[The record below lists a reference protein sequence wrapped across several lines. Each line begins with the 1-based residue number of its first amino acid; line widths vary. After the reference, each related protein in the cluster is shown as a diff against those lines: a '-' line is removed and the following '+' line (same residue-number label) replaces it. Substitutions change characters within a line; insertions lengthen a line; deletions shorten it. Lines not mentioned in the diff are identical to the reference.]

1 MTDHTHIEGAKK
13 IVLMLNTTSLFA
25 ADVSYHPTCY
35 DSFRTSWWEKK
46 LESLNSSTN
55 NPDVEVTNDTPINE
69 LFHLIHY
76 YIIHR
81 REIYSV
87 AQLRHFYEQLNE
99 KEEHSVLRS
108 IDMKGKLIVKCKQKL
123 VFRKFL
129 YSTSNK
135 SEYVV
140 SSEESLV
147 PNCLESVILGGLIP
161 KSLYLKNTA
170 TAISHDIQEQIRK
183 NQTKWPSSPQ
193 EVLDDVQHYHSDS
206 LYNLIAW
213 IVNQTSSYDENGIV
227 KVSKPKATNVS
238 KICDDIK
245 SLIPNSCPSLSQL
258 LLSLNV
264 YRKTGPSV
272 IVNDLHK
279 IGRGIL
285 YTETKLIED
294 KWGEWSGNTSNIVPE
309 NIKQGVVVTHVVDNI
324 EWKNKSFKGKE
335 THNTNSILIQ
345 QISYSSHPTT
355 GLNIIPH
362 YNFNRSQHLSF
373 NGFKKPS
380 YQIYTS

>member
-1 MTDHTHIEGAKK
+1 MTDHTHIEGVKK

-81 REIYSV
+81 REIYPV

-108 IDMKGKLIVKCKQKL
+108 IDMKGKVIVKCKQKL

-147 PNCLESVILGGLIP
+147 PNCLESVILGGRIP

-170 TAISHDIQEQIRK
+170 TTISHDIQEQICK
-183 NQTKWPSSPQ
+183 NQTKRPPSPQ
-193 EVLDDVQHYHSDS
+193 EVLDDV
-206 LYNLIAW
+206 
-213 IVNQTSSYDENGIV
+213 
-227 KVSKPKATNVS
+227 
-238 KICDDIK
+238 
-245 SLIPNSCPSLSQL
+245 
-258 LLSLNV
+258 
-264 YRKTGPSV
+264 
-272 IVNDLHK
+272 
-279 IGRGIL
+279 
-285 YTETKLIED
+285 
-294 KWGEWSGNTSNIVPE
+294 
-309 NIKQGVVVTHVVDNI
+309 
-324 EWKNKSFKGKE
+324 
-335 THNTNSILIQ
+335 
-345 QISYSSHPTT
+345 
-355 GLNIIPH
+355 
-362 YNFNRSQHLSF
+362 
-373 NGFKKPS
+373 
-380 YQIYTS
+380 